1 VPTEEVDAGAV
12 LDKALANLEVAINDS
27 GASIS
32 RTALPR
38 VRIPEFQLEL
48 VFQNLVGNAIRY
60 RGEQPPRISIA
71 AERQDDEW
79 LFSVQDN
86 GIGIDPQFKEQ
97 IFGMFKRLHSKA
109 KYPGTGMGLA
119 ICQRIIER
127 EGGRIWVESQPGR
140 GATFYFTIPV
150 GKSARERSNP
160 GDVFDS
166 AQRGKPGGFGI
177 GA

>member
-1 VPTEEVDAGAV
+1 
-12 LDKALANLEVAINDS
+12 
-27 GASIS
+27 
-32 RTALPR
+32 
-38 VRIPEFQLEL
+38 
-48 VFQNLVGNAIRY
+48 
-60 RGEQPPRISIA
+60 
-71 AERQDDEW
+71 
-79 LFSVQDN
+79 
-86 GIGIDPQFKEQ
+86 
-97 IFGMFKRLHSKA
+97 MFKRLYSKA

-119 ICQRIIER
+119 ICQRIVER

-150 GKSARERSNP
+150 GKSGRERSNP